1 MFENKIIIILILICL
16 SLIIIYNI
24 VGRMDNPNMEGFVD
38 TEFINKDRIY
48 DRFYCDIYDQ
58 LFYNQLKVSQEVS
71 DLDSH
76 ILKKKLG
83 VNILDIGCGTGHH
96 IKLLSEKYK
105 VTGLDNSNEMLKI
118 CQKRNPKTRLVLG
131 NGYDKSL
138 FGKDSFNV
146 ITCFYFTIYYFKDLT
161 KFISNIHYW
170 LKKGGVF
177 AVSVVNKDKFDPL
190 LELGTPFSAFSLQK
204 YSKSRLTKT
213 TIHFNNFV
221 YKSNFVKNTKNDY
234 QFAEIFEFKNKSK
247 IRKQVHYLYMFKVQQ
262 FLEIMNDHGFK
273 QIGQT
278 DLLNCGFEYQYNFY
292 FRKR

>member
-146 ITCFYFTIYYFKDLT
+146 ITCFYFTIYYFKDLN

-262 FLEIMNDHGFK
+262 FLEMMNDHGFK